1 MTKLSKSE
9 LEKQLIAY
17 RHDFHQY
24 PEVADNEVR
33 TTAKIKAI
41 LQDWGIK
48 ILPTNLKT
56 GVFAEIGE
64 SSGPV
69 VGLRADIDALPIQEN
84 SGVAFSSK
92 IPGVMHACGHD
103 THIAALLGAAYLLKQ
118 QEKQLAGTVKLIFQL
133 SEEDKEGALQVIQDG
148 QLQNVDAILGFHN
161 TPHQVTGDVGIRSGI
176 VNGAIDKFKVTLRG
190 LGTHASKPEKGH
202 DTIVALGAEINALQ
216 SIVSRNLSAFEAG
229 VLSITHVNAGN
240 TWNILPEEAF
250 FEGTVRTASSSSRE
264 IIKKRFLDVVNYTA
278 KAHQVTAEIDWYAGD
293 PSVNN
298 HAELTAIVKDETSK
312 FAPVYEQEPAL
323 GSDDFA
329 CYQITVP
336 GVYVNIGNGENV
348 DLHNDHFKS
357 DDGVVLA
364 GSQFFEKNAIRLLK
378 ELKQHAINLAL

>member
-33 TTAKIKAI
+33 TTAKIKEI

-56 GVFAEIGE
+56 GVFAEIGALP
-64 SSGPV
+64 GPV

-92 IPGVMHACGHD
+92 VPGVMHACGHD

-118 QEKQLAGTVKLIFQL
+118 QEKQLVGKVKLIFQL

-161 TPHQVTGDVGIRSGI
+161 TPHQALGEIGMRSGI
-176 VNGAIDKFKVTLRG
+176 FNGAIDKFKVTLRG
-190 LGTHASKPEKGH
+190 LGTHASKPEKGY
-202 DTIVALGAEINALQ
+202 DPIVALGAEINALQ
-216 SIVSRNLSAFEAG
+216 SIVSRNLNPFEAG

-250 FEGTVRTASSSSRE
+250 FEGTVRTASASARE

-278 KAHQVTAEIDWYAGD
+278 KAHQVSTDIDWYEGD

-298 HAELTAIVKDETSK
+298 DAKLVDIIKDETSK
-312 FAPVYEQEPAL
+312 FAPIYEQEPAL
-323 GSDDFA
+323 SSDDFA
-329 CYQITVP
+329 CYQVATP
-336 GVYVNIGNGENV
+336 GVYVNIGNGETIN
-348 DLHNDHFKS
+348 LHNSRFKAN
-357 DDGVVLA
+357 DGVIMA
-364 GSQFFEKNAIRLLK
+364 GSEFFEKNAIRLLK
-378 ELKQHAINLAL
+378 KLKLNPINL